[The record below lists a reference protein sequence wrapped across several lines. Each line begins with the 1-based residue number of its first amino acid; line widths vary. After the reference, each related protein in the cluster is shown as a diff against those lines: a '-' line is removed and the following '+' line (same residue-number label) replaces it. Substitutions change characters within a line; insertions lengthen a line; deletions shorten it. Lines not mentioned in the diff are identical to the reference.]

1 MKLLDNLKYTKTHE
15 WIKIENGIAIEGI
28 TDFAQSELSDI
39 AFVELPQVDKQ
50 VKAGDVIGTIE
61 AVKAVSD
68 LVAGLSGEIV
78 EVNNALNNSPSK
90 INEDPY
96 NEGWIVKIKPSD
108 LSELDKLMDSKEYEK
123 FCEENHH

>member
-1 MKLLDNLKYTKTHE
+1 MKLLDDLKYTKTHE
-15 WIKIENGIAIEGI
+15 WIKVENGICIEGI

-39 AFVELPQVDKQ
+39 AFVELPEVGRK

-68 LVAGLSGEIV
+68 LIAGVSGEIV
-78 EVNNALNNSPSK
+78 EVNKNLNDSPNK

-96 NEGWIVKIKPSD
+96 GEGWIVKIKPENLD
-108 LSELDKLMDSKEYEK
+108 ELKNLMGSKEYEK
-123 FCEENHH
+123 HCEESHH